1 MAQPQPRVL
10 VITAVHSIY
19 TLIQRT
25 LKTQGF
31 HTTHT
36 VNCDKGQTYLEDETH
51 HLIILDLTHARQEQI
66 EDYDRLQQ
74 HTTISSIVLID
85 DDSRQNNDTIA
96 DIVADDYLCY
106 PFDPDDLLIRVRNA
120 LRPRQTQTTQQSDLH
135 LGTTTIDFDE
145 RRAMCNGQKVHLTR
159 TEWKLLETLAFHHGK
174 ILTYRTLLQHV
185 WGDAYHDEHS
195 YVHTYISQLRRKLE
209 PDPTKPHYLLTEVGV
224 GYRLEAS
231 TNGTH
236 PTEPTAGTD
245 SPAEKN
251 SETPWKL
258 TTPSTKLFGRETD
271 TKAIQHLFRQ
281 TDVRLLTL
289 TGPPGV
295 GKTRLAQHIAEI
307 IQHRFTDG
315 LYTVS
320 LAPLR
325 DHSLVVSAIAQT
337 VGAKESAHQTI
348 HEALVQT
355 IKGQQALLLLD
366 NFEHVL
372 EAASL
377 IAELMDMAPD
387 LTILITSRT
396 PLRIADEQEYPVP
409 PLTTPDST
417 IPASPETLEH
427 NPAVALF
434 VRRSQAV
441 KPDFVLTDENAP
453 AVAAICTRLDGLPL
467 AIELAA
473 ARSKLFSPQALLA
486 RLDQRLVL
494 LSHNTTDAPERHQT
508 LRAAIDWSY
517 QLLHPEEQHILAALS
532 VFAGGCTLEA
542 ATSVLNNDQQLLP
555 HPSLSTTSLSPDP
568 LTLTMINHLT
578 TLVDRSLVQVKEDT
592 TSESRFVLLETIRE
606 YAWEKLEESGGM
618 ERIQQRFADYYLEL
632 VEKAA
637 PEFKGSQQVWWLNHL
652 NQEYENIR
660 VTIQRMLIEKQILQV
675 LRMGAALWQFWW
687 ISGKLSDGNRYL
699 TAILS
704 HETLSEFHN
713 DKQIRTEWARVLNGA
728 GSISLIQGYY
738 QLATKHFTNA
748 LNFWEKLNDEENTAH
763 TLNNLGNL
771 SHRQNDYALATKYH
785 MQSLG
790 IRRKLDKVWD
800 IAVSLTNLSFV
811 ELDRGNYTQ
820 AMRFG
825 EESYTLF
832 QKTDDKWGMGASLN
846 NVGRAALLSR
856 NYDTAIT
863 ACNKSLTL
871 FQELKSKFGIAHT
884 LVNLLRVHLDQQ
896 DREKVTIYG
905 QESLLLFK
913 ELNDVSGS
921 ADCLEAIAEVAISHM
936 QWSRAIH
943 LCSVATKLRN
953 SVNTPRSPSDNIRYE
968 QTLSL
973 TRSQL
978 NETTWQQ
985 AWEAG
990 QKMSLEEAI
999 DYALE
1004 HVVGDEREAAS

>member
-10 VITAVHSIY
+10 VVTTVHSIY

-25 LKTQGF
+25 LKAQGF

-36 VNCDKGQTYLEDETH
+36 ISYDEAQTYLEDETH
-51 HLIILDLTHARQEQI
+51 HLIILDLTHTRQQQI
-66 EDYDRLQQ
+66 DDYHRLRQR
-74 HTTISSIVLID
+74 TTIPLIVLID
-85 DDSRQNNDTIA
+85 DESEQNNGTIA
-96 DIVADDYLCY
+96 DIVTDDYLYY
-106 PFDPDDLLIRVRNA
+106 PFDPENLLSHVRNA
-120 LRPRQTQTTQQSDLH
+120 LRPRQTQATEQPYLH
-135 LGTTTIDFDE
+135 LGTTTIHFDE
-145 RRAMCNGQKVHLTR
+145 RQAMCNGQKIYLTR
-159 TEWKLLETLAFHHGK
+159 TEWKLLEILALHHGK
-174 ILTYRTLLQHV
+174 TLTYRTLLQHV

-209 PDPTKPHYLLTEVGV
+209 LDPTKPRYLLTEVGV

-231 TNGTH
+231 TNSVQS
-236 PTEPTAGTD
+236 TEEPITTD
-245 SPAEKN
+245 STSEKIT
-251 SETPWKL
+251 ETPWEL
-258 TTPSTKLFGRETD
+258 TTPHTKLFGRETD
-271 TKAIQHLFRQ
+271 IKAIQYLLGQ

-295 GKTRLAQHIAEI
+295 GKTRLAQHIAETI
-307 IQHRFTDG
+307 KHQFSDG

-325 DHSLVVSAIAQT
+325 DHSLVASAITQAI
-337 VGAKESAHQTI
+337 GAKESAHQTL
-348 HEALVQT
+348 HEALMQT
-355 IKGQQALLLLD
+355 LKGQQALLFLD

-377 IAELMDMAPD
+377 ITKLIAIAPD

-396 PLRIADEQEYPVP
+396 PLRISGEQEYPVP
-409 PLTTPDST
+409 SLTTPDST
-417 IPASPETLEH
+417 IPASLETLAH
-427 NPAVALF
+427 NPTVALF

-473 ARSKLFSPQALLA
+473 ARSKLFSPQAMLA
-486 RLDQRLVL
+486 RLDQRLTL
-494 LSHNTTDAPERHQT
+494 LSHNTTDAPARHQT

-517 QLLHPEEQHILAALS
+517 QLLQPEEQRILAGLS

-555 HPSLSTTSLSPDP
+555 EPPLSTTSLGPDP
-568 LTLTMINHLT
+568 QTLTMVNHLT
-578 TLVDRSLVQVKEDT
+578 TLVDHSLVQVKEDINN
-592 TSESRFVLLETIRE
+592 ESRFTLLETIRE
-606 YAWEKLEESGGM
+606 YAWEKLGESSKM
-618 ERIQQRFADYYLEL
+618 EQVQQRFADYYLEL

-637 PEFKGSQQVWWLNHL
+637 PEFKGSQQVWWLNYL
-652 NQEYENIR
+652 NQEYENICII
-660 VTIQRMLIEKQILQV
+660 IQWMLTEKWILQV
-675 LRMGAALWQFWW
+675 LRMGSALWQFWW

-699 TAILS
+699 TAMLS
-704 HETLSEFHN
+704 HETLSEAHN
-713 DKQIRTEWARVLNGA
+713 DKQTRVEWARVLNGA

-763 TLNNLGNL
+763 ALNNLGNL
-771 SHRQNDYALATKYH
+771 SHQQNDYALATKYH

-820 AMRFG
+820 SMTFG

-863 ACNKSLTL
+863 ACNKSLKL
-871 FQELKSKFGIAHT
+871 FQELKSKFGIAHA

-896 DREKVTIYG
+896 DREQVTIYG

-921 ADCLEAIAEVAISHM
+921 ADCLEAIAEVAISHTR
-936 QWSRAIH
+936 WSQAIH

-968 QTLSL
+968 QTLTF
-973 TRSQL
+973 TREQL
-978 NETTWQQ
+978 NEDTWQQ
-985 AWEAG
+985 TWNEG

-1004 HVVGDEREAAS
+1004 HVTVNEREVAS